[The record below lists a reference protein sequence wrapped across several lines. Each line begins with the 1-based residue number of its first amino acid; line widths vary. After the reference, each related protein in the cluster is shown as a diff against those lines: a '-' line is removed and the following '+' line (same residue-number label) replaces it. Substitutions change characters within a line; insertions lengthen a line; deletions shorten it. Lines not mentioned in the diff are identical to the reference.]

1 MVSEGLDSSS
11 WLFHFLSVVEH
22 ATSHFWHQMAH
33 PYNERKDTC
42 LTHLKWFFKKQKG
55 NSCKILC
62 KLWNMKAY
70 YKYRHYYPEV
80 IGFEIWSIVMGS
92 LGCSFASRKPQ
103 IKNNIIRQ
111 LAFSSYIYNIH
122 FFATTYSAARNF
134 LLHVFWYI
142 HIYDRFIY
150 IEVILLFIGY
160 KKFSFLLMFPNTLQ
174 WVAKNL
180 CCFPHRIRI
189 LVI

>member
-1 MVSEGLDSSS
+1 MGLHLIHNDFIYIWSDEGAFTYRRIILVSEDVDSNS

-22 ATSHFWHQMAH
+22 AISLFWHQMAH

-62 KLWNMKAY
+62 KLWNMKVY

-80 IGFEIWSIVMGS
+80 IGFEIWSIFMGS

-111 LAFSSYIYNIH
+111 LAF
-122 FFATTYSAARNF
+122 T
-134 LLHVFWYI
+134 
-142 HIYDRFIY
+142 FIAEKRWKQKEQY
-150 IEVILLFIGY
+150 
-160 KKFSFLLMFPNTLQ
+160 
-174 WVAKNL
+174 
-180 CCFPHRIRI
+180 H
-189 LVI
+189 